1 MPRFADLVDTERLA
15 QALGTQEDRLEEYAG
30 HAYQTLFYEVIGIP
44 KRGAKRKGEYR
55 TVHAANEAWL
65 AELHKKIA
73 VLINTNVSFPPCVTG
88 FVPGGSIK
96 ANARPHCRARMVLHA
111 DLKDFFDNITLDQVR
126 IAFRSL
132 GAIDSIASLLARLST
147 IDGYLRQGTRCSPA
161 IANVVC
167 RDLDAALLA
176 LAATTGAVYTR
187 YADNLTFSGE
197 RVPAAT
203 EVDRIVR
210 NGGFALRGTCTE
222 QHRGRRQF
230 VTGLAVVDAL
240 PRLPRKLKQ
249 QMRLVLYFVKKHGV
263 DGHLEM
269 VRERHRSP
277 YPATEAGIEGMLR
290 FMHSIEPR
298 LANVLQ
304 AKFEKGVAVSE
315 ALREDASGDGEGS
328 YEDEE

>member
-1 MPRFADLVDTERLA
+1 MPRFADLVDRERLA
-15 QALGTQEDRLEEYAG
+15 QALGTPEDKLDEYAG

-73 VLINTNVSFPPCVTG
+73 MLVNTNASFPSCVTG

-96 ANARPHCRARMVLHA
+96 ANAEPHCRARVVLHA
-111 DLKDFFDNITLDQVR
+111 DIKDFFDNITLDQVR
-126 IAFRSL
+126 VAFRSL
-132 GAIDSIASLLARLST
+132 GATEPIASLLASLST

-167 RDLDAALLA
+167 RDLDADLLA
-176 LAATTGAVYTR
+176 LAATVGGVYTR
-187 YADNLTFSGE
+187 YADNLTFSGD
-197 RVPAAT
+197 RIPAAT
-203 EVDRIVR
+203 DVDSLVR
-210 NGGFALRGTCTE
+210 NRGFALRGACTE
-222 QHRGRRQF
+222 QRRGRRQF
-230 VTGLAVVDAL
+230 VTGLAVADAR

-249 QMRLVLYFVKKHGV
+249 QMRLVLYFVKEHGV
-263 DGHLEM
+263 DAHLEW
-269 VRERHRSP
+269 VREQARSP

-298 LANVLQ
+298 LAHVLQ
-304 AKFEKGVAVSE
+304 AKFENGVAKSE
-315 ALREDASGDGEGS
+315 ALREDESGNGG
-328 YEDEE
+328 EDEGEV